1 MGGSGVL
8 VDMTVLYLLADLKM
22 LAWNVTLAKFW
33 SAETA
38 MLNNFLWNEL
48 WTFKNSEEVEK
59 AKSTVIRRLVKFH
72 AICGFGILLAVL
84 FLHVF
89 YTWLNINLYI
99 ANFLAIVLVTFWNF
113 WMNAVFN
120 WRIGPDQQ

>member
-1 MGGSGVL
+1 MNSSTSGWLVLTRNFVAGSHPQN
-8 VDMTVLYLLADLKM
+8 DT
-22 LAWNVTLAKFW
+22 
-33 SAETA
+33 
-38 MLNNFLWNEL
+38 
-48 WTFKNSEEVEK
+48 
-59 AKSTVIRRLVKFH
+59 
-72 AICGFGILLAVL
+72 VL